1 MKKRIAIIGA
11 GIAGI
16 SSAIYLA
23 ERGFDVSLF
32 ESSNNIGG
40 RMSSFLDSKSG
51 ELLDVGQHIMIGA
64 YEHFFNL
71 LKKLGTYDFLY
82 QQKRFKVKF
91 LFKNNSETV
100 LEQKFFNDNKGI
112 LIGLLLMKG
121 ICLKSKIRLVN
132 LIAKIINQKIS
143 DTGLNCEEFLRTQNQ
158 GIDSIKLFW
167 EPFIIG
173 TMNSELN
180 EAPANALIKV
190 INEIFF
196 DSGEKAKIFIP
207 KTELIKLISPIERYL
222 KDRLSQLMLN
232 HRLKSIDV
240 FNDKVISLKI
250 NDLLYDDFDAVILAL
265 PPEAIK
271 QIGKLSSLPNL
282 AEVADSFESSS
293 IITIYLW
300 LDKEIITEKFV
311 ALIDSPLQWLF
322 NLTRISDEFNEKLV
336 QNKYSI
342 VISSAN
348 KYRDLTK
355 EQILQM
361 CIDELIRFFPQF
373 SSKNI
378 INWQVFNYKRAT
390 VRLTPQNVNLRPT
403 AVTAYRNLFL
413 AGDWTATGLPATIEG
428 AVRSG
433 ETAAR
438 CVINYLSIS

>member
-121 ICLKSKIRLVN
+121 IGLKSKIRLVN

-207 KTELIKLISPIERYL
+207 KTELIKLISPIEKYL
-222 KDRLSQLMLN
+222 SDRFSQLMLK

-355 EQILQM
+355 EQILLM

-378 INWQVFNYKRAT
+378 IDWQVFNYKRAT

-413 AGDWTATGLPATIEG
+413 AGDWTATGLPPTIEG